1 MIQILGHITH
11 QVRMSMDDLLDTFP
25 CEGFLAKSHL
35 DVIENFRVLRIS
47 LVQNIP
53 EMKVRRTQ
61 AVAKV
66 LGKDPAT
73 ICTKIG
79 LRTTDPQV

>member
-25 CEGFLAKSHL
+25 CECFLAKSHL
-35 DVIENFRVLRIS
+35 DVIENFGMCWFS

-53 EMKVRRTQ
+53 KLKIRRAE

-66 LGKDPAT
+66 LSKDPSAV
-73 ICTKIG
+73 CKK
-79 LRTTDPQV
+79 